1 MKKIKYCF
9 WLISFLLILGAAI
22 FWFFIL
28 PRIETKRFQD
38 ILDEYGK
45 VRFLKSQWTV
55 RENEIP
61 YRTGK
66 IMVIEPPHRAKTD
79 SGVFKRDLP
88 AQIDPVWFK
97 LSRRLRAVVPDQ
109 VDTLIIVNYDVIPRA
124 YQKKDGD
131 AMRSV
136 VQKIAHLKVYDWK
149 HQFLIG
155 TWSLESY
162 PIPDGA
168 LKTSQ
173 LDAINKSALSF
184 SVLEFVE
191 NMPFKTLKG

>member
-1 MKKIKYCF
+1 MKKIKYWF
-9 WLISFLLILGAAI
+9 WAISFLLVLGLVA

-28 PRIETKRFQD
+28 PSLEAKRFHD
-38 ILDEYGK
+38 VLDGYGK
-45 VRFLKSQWTV
+45 VRFSKSQWTV

-61 YRTGK
+61 YLTGK
-66 IMVIEPPHRAKTD
+66 IMVIEPPRRAKTD

-88 AQIDPVWFK
+88 AQIDPVWFQLK
-97 LSRRLRAVVPDQ
+97 RSLRAVHPDE
-109 VDTLIIVNYDVIPRA
+109 VDTLIIVSYDVFPMT
-124 YQKKDGD
+124 YQKKGGD
-131 AMRSV
+131 ALRSV
-136 VQKIAHLKVYDWK
+136 LQKVAHLTVYDWK

-162 PIPDGA
+162 PIPEGV

-173 LDAINKSALSF
+173 LDAINKSALNF